1 MCPSALFID
10 SDLFHQKMFP
20 LIGCDA
26 FTRAKLM
33 PMGENVLLHLC
44 IFFGMSIING
54 DIVPFDGFSDAGAQD
69 RHMIKAKPVFYSS
82 NISF

>member
-1 MCPSALFID
+1 M
-10 SDLFHQKMFP
+10 
-20 LIGCDA
+20 G
-26 FTRAKLM
+26 KLM